1 MKRKVDVL
9 IIGAGTAGLSAM
21 SEVKKSGKSFILVDG
36 GELGTTC
43 ARVGC
48 MPSKALMQVSH
59 DFHRSNFFSRQG
71 IEGGGSLS
79 INFPD
84 VFEHV
89 RDLRDIFVDR
99 VLDGTTDQMG
109 EEFVEGYAQFLEPG
123 VVQVNDLVI
132 HANSIVIACGTR
144 PRTPPEWISLSD
156 RVFTTDTLFEQE
168 NFSGNTAVIGLG
180 MIGLE
185 LGQALAN
192 LGISV
197 CGFDT
202 TNTIANIKDEKVLE
216 TALQIF
222 NKSFPINLGVKVEAS
237 VENDRLRVQA
247 GDIEHIVDNILLS
260 LGREN
265 NLEQL
270 KISKSGL
277 QTDTKGVPIFD
288 PHTMRCGNSRVFLAG
303 DVTGSKQI
311 LHEASDE
318 GKIAGYNAVRD
329 HSEKFYR
336 KEQISIAFTSPNIC
350 HVGIPFDKLN
360 LDELA
365 IGEMRMGPVGRALI
379 MSANR
384 GIIRLYVDRSDG
396 RLLGSTI
403 LAERGENLAH
413 LLAWCISEKM
423 TVSQIL
429 LKPFYHPSIEEAL
442 QGALRDVLLKLD
454 APLDKKEIPQGL
466 QILS

>member
-1 MKRKVDVL
+1 
-9 IIGAGTAGLSAM
+9 
-21 SEVKKSGKSFILVDG
+21 
-36 GELGTTC
+36 
-43 ARVGC
+43 
-48 MPSKALMQVSH
+48 SH

-222 NKSFPINLGVKVEAS
+222 NKSFPINL
-237 VENDRLRVQA
+237 
-247 GDIEHIVDNILLS
+247 
-260 LGREN
+260 
-265 NLEQL
+265 
-270 KISKSGL
+270 
-277 QTDTKGVPIFD
+277 
-288 PHTMRCGNSRVFLAG
+288 
-303 DVTGSKQI
+303 
-311 LHEASDE
+311 
-318 GKIAGYNAVRD
+318 
-329 HSEKFYR
+329 
-336 KEQISIAFTSPNIC
+336 
-350 HVGIPFDKLN
+350 
-360 LDELA
+360 
-365 IGEMRMGPVGRALI
+365 
-379 MSANR
+379 
-384 GIIRLYVDRSDG
+384 
-396 RLLGSTI
+396 
-403 LAERGENLAH
+403 
-413 LLAWCISEKM
+413 
-423 TVSQIL
+423 
-429 LKPFYHPSIEEAL
+429 
-442 QGALRDVLLKLD
+442 
-454 APLDKKEIPQGL
+454 
-466 QILS
+466 